1 MFFGGLEFVAGKWL
15 IVHGGHALAAKAVWA
30 AHHPLPA
37 VAHTAIHSAIHAFM
51 SDPEIPIA
59 TKLAVSAVVH
69 GGAAGAAGTTAASA
83 PLPPLTLHTAAKVA
97 VPVLSSMAGQ
107 QFRKSELY
115 QNAKDALAELF
126 DDKTSEP
133 YHNAKDALAELFDDA
148 KNRKESLPGWLED
161 WQPAILASIRQQSA

>member
-59 TKLAVSAVVH
+59 TKFAVSAIVH
-69 GGAAGAAGTTAASA
+69 GGAAGTTAASA
-83 PLPPLTLHTAAKVA
+83 PLPPLTLHTAAKVV
-97 VPVLSSMAGQ
+97 VPVFSSMAGQ

-126 DDKTSEP
+126 DD
-133 YHNAKDALAELFDDA
+133 A
-148 KNRKESLPGWLED
+148 KNLKESLPGLLED
-161 WQPAILASIRQQSA
+161 